1 MKIEIL
7 EQAFASYLRNCEGCL
22 ISQTNWRVTP
32 KMMNDLSD
40 ASLQKAQGIVD
51 DVKNQININIL
62 KKSKIRQFISQC
74 EIDIVGIKSDKK
86 NSAIYLFDTAFH
98 EKGLHYKDTPTSVIM
113 KLVRAFIIG
122 ILFFDGYEIHVGFVS
137 PKCDPAPL
145 KKINSYL
152 PNVCQI
158 LGKYS
163 STISVE
169 TYLNDMCSELI
180 VELASLVKDIN
191 DDGDLFIRAVKLL
204 NLSQSARTLQ
214 TFVRPTTSNNQ
225 NKQDNKTVIYTIFD
239 GLLQNNKLTPSVI
252 SNLCDKDFSKNIFK
266 LSGYPFMIEINNI
279 PSKDQKRYYVK
290 CFLINGKIYRIC
302 GQWYDNRI
310 AAFENWAKNL

>member
-1 MKIEIL
+1 
-7 EQAFASYLRNCEGCL
+7 
-22 ISQTNWRVTP
+22 
-32 KMMNDLSD
+32 
-40 ASLQKAQGIVD
+40 
-51 DVKNQININIL
+51 
-62 KKSKIRQFISQC
+62 
-74 EIDIVGIKSDKK
+74 
-86 NSAIYLFDTAFH
+86 
-98 EKGLHYKDTPTSVIM
+98 
-113 KLVRAFIIG
+113 
-122 ILFFDGYEIHVGFVS
+122 
-137 PKCDPAPL
+137 
-145 KKINSYL
+145 
-152 PNVCQI
+152 
-158 LGKYS
+158 
-163 STISVE
+163 
-169 TYLNDMCSELI
+169 MCSELI

-204 NLSQSARTLQ
+204 NLSQSARILQ

-225 NKQDNKTVIYTIFD
+225 NKQDNKTIIYTIFD
-239 GLLQNNKLTPSVI
+239 DLLQNNKLTPSVI